1 MPRKPA
7 AFPPRRAPG
16 HAPRGITLLELV
28 TTMAIAC
35 IGFAVGIP
43 SYQYF
48 VQQGHVDAA
57 RNRLVSHFA
66 SARQTALAHRR
77 ITAICPSDGPE
88 HGCRPDRDWGQGWLM
103 FFDPDIKT
111 TPILLIL
118 HVLYDSRDRT
128 YSLSYSSFGLLGVG
142 CCGLGSRPNRP
153 DGRVMLVGIAPTF
166 YNHLTLELC
175 FERLI
180 SAVLRVC
187 GKARMDYCPMFR
199 LGFWIRNGDDSLQQ
213 TVGNLVLRK

>member
-1 MPRKPA
+1 MRRKPA
-7 AFPPRRAPG
+7 AFPSRRAPG

-103 FFDPDIKT
+103 FFDPDGDRRPNQPDDILRYEA
-111 TPILLIL
+111 ILLPEGFRMRSTSGRPQL
-118 HVLYDSRDRT
+118 RYLPSG
-128 YSLSYSSFGLLGVG
+128 LSS
-142 CCGLGSRPNRP
+142 GSNLSVRICLR
-153 DGRVMLVGIAPTF
+153 
-166 YNHLTLELC
+166 
-175 FERLI
+175 ERLMSEVVVNNSGRI
-180 SAVLRVC
+180 RSRRGAF
-187 GKARMDYCPMFR
+187 GESCPP
-199 LGFWIRNGDDSLQQ
+199 
-213 TVGNLVLRK
+213 